1 MGGERNKRDV
11 FFIYYIQDP
20 LRSAELSQC
29 DCKYHFYGIK
39 LGIESPDRF
48 VSSLILHVSHHV
60 CVCVRL
66 RVCLRLDV
74 RMYPV
79 HGVCGSVRVVLVNF
93 NKPCAG
99 GFQKS
104 ISHSRSCI
112 KSVLTGVCVFF
123 FFSNKVQSET
133 EYTIRVLQ
141 IIKWKKPGER

>member
-60 CVCVRL
+60 CVRASESVFEAGRSNVPRSRCVRQ
-66 RVCLRLDV
+66 CQS
-74 RMYPV
+74 
-79 HGVCGSVRVVLVNF
+79 GSCEF
-93 NKPCAG
+93 
-99 GFQKS
+99 
-104 ISHSRSCI
+104 
-112 KSVLTGVCVFF
+112 
-123 FFSNKVQSET
+123 
-133 EYTIRVLQ
+133 
-141 IIKWKKPGER
+141 